1 MERGGVERTEER
13 GDRAGREP
21 AYATQSTLHGP
32 RPTAHGPRPTRRIE
46 AVFLDVGDTLLTLAA
61 PLGAIYRR
69 AVAGSGRD
77 PDDDHL
83 ARGLAEIIAEA
94 DERNRHHGFEA
105 SEEADRRRWR
115 DFNSRLLE
123 RLEIAEHLR
132 DATQDELEAAF
143 VDPANFTLY
152 HETHEALGRLHA
164 AGYRLAVVS
173 NWSWQLP
180 DLCAALGLADYFERI
195 FASARVGYAK
205 PHPGIFHHALA
216 QLELSPDAVVHVGD
230 NPVADVG
237 GALGAGIRPVLLDR
251 AGRNAGVEAPHR
263 VGDLLEL
270 VELLDSWHRTT

>member
-1 MERGGVERTEER
+1 MPFALRPPPL
-13 GDRAGREP
+13 A
-21 AYATQSTLHGP
+21 P
-32 RPTAHGPRPTRRIE
+32 RPSRRIE
-46 AVFLDVGDTLLTLAA
+46 AVFLDMGDTLLTLAA

-83 ARGLAEIIAEA
+83 ARGLAEVIAEA

-132 DATQDELEAAF
+132 DATQDELEVAF
-143 VDPANFTLY
+143 VDPANFTPY
-152 HETHEALGRLHA
+152 PETREALARLRSS
-164 AGYRLAVVS
+164 GYRLAVVS

-180 DLCAALGLADYFERI
+180 ELCAALGLAGYFERI

-205 PHPGIFHHALA
+205 PHPGIFRHALA
-216 QLELSPDAVVHVGD
+216 ALELPPDAVVHVGD
-230 NPVADVG
+230 NPVADLG
-237 GALGAGIRPVLLDR
+237 GALEAGIRPVLLDR

-270 VELLDSWHRTT
+270 VELLENWHRT